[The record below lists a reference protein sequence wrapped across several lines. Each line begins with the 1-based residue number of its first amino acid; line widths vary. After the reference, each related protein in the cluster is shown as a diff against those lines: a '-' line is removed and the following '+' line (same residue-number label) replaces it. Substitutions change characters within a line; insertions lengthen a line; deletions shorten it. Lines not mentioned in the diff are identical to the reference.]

1 MDSPSLPTLGI
12 DPGATCGGAALL
24 DPDGRTVTNAL
35 SWARRDRK
43 AGPVWLVTLPSGRE
57 VVVADLGLVAASVAG
72 FVEHASPYVASYDL
86 VVEGLFVPPA
96 GRLNPQSVI
105 PLAESAG
112 FMLGA
117 LCGRARRTLRP
128 RAVEWRHEVLG
139 LSPRTKADAA
149 EAHAV
154 RMGRAAFV
162 GLGALADV
170 GHVVEAAWMARF
182 GWVQARSAHAA

>member
-1 MDSPSLPTLGI
+1 MTAVLLPVLGI

-24 DPDGRTVTNAL
+24 DPDGRTVSNA
-35 SWARRDRK
+35 
-43 AGPVWLVTLPSGRE
+43 
-57 VVVADLGLVAASVAG
+57 
-72 FVEHASPYVASYDL
+72 
-86 VVEGLFVPPA
+86 LFVPPA

-139 LSPRTKADAA
+139 LSPRTKADIA
-149 EAHAV
+149 EAVAV
-154 RMGRAAFV
+154 RMGQAAFD

-182 GWVQARSAHAA
+182 GWAQQKRVAA